1 MGANALDSLGFDN
14 EFHRIPAGEH
24 EFYKMNFYEKN
35 KSKKMHASHI
45 RFWFEL
51 LVKAK

>member
-35 KSKKMHASHI
+35 KSKNDASHI